1 MNSFYPKLTNTT
13 VLIRDEARYSVVMRA
28 IDILSEILS
37 SGEYCSLN
45 IKPNFV
51 SETSMTVE
59 FVTDKI
65 VSTTDAFTT
74 SLAIACDISLTTRPD
89 GYMVLTLLFDG
100 LYHKAQRVC

>member
-1 MNSFYPKLTNTT
+1 MNSFYPNLTNNT

-37 SGEYCSLN
+37 SGEYCSLS
-45 IKPNFV
+45 IKPNYS

-59 FVTDKI
+59 FITDKI
-65 VSTTDAFTT
+65 ISSAEALTT
-74 SLAIACDISLTTRPD
+74 SLAMACDISLTTRSD
-89 GYMVLTLLFDG
+89 GYMVLNLFFDG